1 MQGLCQHTLTDAQ
14 RGTPH
19 GFLNL
24 SIGIYT
30 HSPGSS
36 TNVLAIGTTLRA
48 YCQGTDNRT
57 YDGDSTYVLP
67 RIGTIKKSICQ

>member
-1 MQGLCQHTLTDAQ
+1 MQPLCQHTLTDAL
-14 RGTPH
+14 RGSPH

-30 HSPGSS
+30 YLRESS

-57 YDGDSTYVLP
+57 DDGDSTNVLP
-67 RIGTIKKSICQ
+67 RVGTIKKSICQ